1 MVIVTLIGERQAK
14 EGVEFVYR
22 GPLTECKECK
32 LKTVCFNLDVGGRYR
47 IRSVR
52 DVHHECKMHEDGVRV
67 AEVERVKIS
76 GSVSKKA
83 ALEGSTVSFE
93 DIKCKSLGCAHYRIC
108 HPIGL
113 EKHAKM
119 RISKIRGDLA
129 CTEGNKLVEV
139 VFD

>member
-47 IRSVR
+47 IKAVRS
-52 DVHHECKMHEDGVRV
+52 VHHECKIHEDGVRV
-67 AEVERVKIS
+67 AEVERVKVQ
-76 GSVSKKA
+76 GSVSKKS
-83 ALEGSTVSFE
+83 ALEGSTVSYE
-93 DIKCKSLGCAHYRIC
+93 DIKCRTLGCVHYRVC

-113 EKHAKM
+113 EKNAKM
-119 RISKIRGDLA
+119 RISKIRGNLA
-129 CTEGNKLVEV
+129 CAEGNMLVEV

>member
-32 LKTVCFNLDVGGRYR
+32 LKTVCFNLDIGARYR
-47 IRSVR
+47 IKSIR
-52 DVHHECKMHEDGVRV
+52 DVHHDCRIHEDGVRV
-67 AEVERVKIS
+67 AEVERIQTK

-83 ALEGSTVSFE
+83 ALEGSTVSHE
-93 DIKCKSLGCAHYRIC
+93 DIKCRTLGCANYRIC

-113 EKHAKM
+113 EKNAKV
-119 RISKIRGDLA
+119 RIAKIKGDLS
-129 CTEGNKLVEV
+129 CTEGNRLVEV